1 MEFFVAV
8 CSFWTMFIWVRFSVV
23 TCVSVID
30 GSTNGSDAEFD
41 AMNCL
46 FLLSFDV
53 FWAVSVSIMVVFFV
67 SRMISL
73 SDSVWSPFSTCVLFL
88 SSICVLFFD
97 VSAGVVIYFLFLFI
111 SVCVL
116 MSLLSLFFFLVLF
129 SLRSWYLLCWSF
141 FV

>member
-1 MEFFVAV
+1 MVFFVAV

-30 GSTNGSDAEFD
+30 GSINGSDAEFD

-46 FLLSFDV
+46 LLISFDV

-73 SDSVWSPFSTCVLFL
+73 SDSVWSSFSTCVLFL

-97 VSAGVVIYFLFLFI
+97 VSAGVMIYFLSLFI
-111 SVCVL
+111 SVCVFDIPL
-116 MSLLSLFFFLVLF
+116 NFFFLVLF

>member
-1 MEFFVAV
+1 MVFFVAV

-88 SSICVLFFD
+88 SSICVLEWCVRSDGIFSFL
-97 VSAGVVIYFLFLFI
+97 IYFCLCCDVPLNFD
-111 SVCVL
+111 
-116 MSLLSLFFFLVLF
+116 FFWCCFPWEVDI
-129 SLRSWYLLCWSF
+129 YCWSF
-141 FV
+141 CV